1 MQARLLQRVPVGLLG
16 DDLAAEQA
24 QDEVERLLH
33 AVALG
38 VGIDVEHHGV
48 RRQQAGPGTEHDAA
62 ARLMVELDDAVRDHQ
77 GVMVGQRDDAGAEP
91 DVLGA
96 LGNRGDEQLRRGDG
110 LESCR
115 VMLTNPGLVVTE
127 PVEPFDELEVA
138 MQHIVRIL
146 VQGVERRQENPMFH
160 TH

>member
-1 MQARLLQRVPVGLLG
+1 M
-16 DDLAAEQA
+16 
-24 QDEVERLLH
+24 
-33 AVALG
+33 
-38 VGIDVEHHGV
+38 I
-48 RRQQAGPGTEHDAA
+48 
-62 ARLMVELDDAVRDHQ
+62 ELYDAVRDHQ
-77 GVMVGQRDDAGAEP
+77 GVVVRQRDDAGAEP

-160 TH
+160 AH